1 MRLLANENF
10 PLVSV
15 RLLRRAGYDIV
26 SITEDSPGAKDI
38 DILARAAQERRIILT
53 FDRDYGEL
61 VYRLKQANPPGIVY
75 FRFDP
80 TSPEEPAEH
89 FLKLLAVKGLS
100 LEEKF
105 TVTERGQIRQR
116 PLP

>member
-1 MRLLANENF
+1 MQFLANENF
-10 PLVSV
+10 PLISV
-15 RLLRRAGYDIV
+15 RLLRDAGYDIV

-38 DILARAAQERRIILT
+38 DILARAEREGRIVLT

-61 VYRLKQANPPGIVY
+61 IYRLKRPTPPGIVY

-80 TSPEEPAEH
+80 TSPEEPAKH
-89 FLKLLAVKGLS
+89 ILQLLTVHRLS
-100 LEEKF
+100 LKGKF
-105 TVTERGQIRQR
+105 TVTDRGQIRQR